1 MGSCLLIISIM
12 YFPYDN
18 LVVGAMVIVVGFVFH
33 WLGQLT
39 YLLNSEFAAKIG
51 LVEPEILPEYEV
63 YERAIAKADVAI
75 GWLYGIAGVGMILG
89 AHWGYK
95 LAWFPGCVFVS
106 HSISFWFWTENRRR
120 AGHKLMSDAGR
131 IGWFVANFITGIL
144 AIAIAG
150 QAN

>member
-1 MGSCLLIISIM
+1 MATSVSWQKFSRADAPPWFQGSYC
-12 YFPYDN
+12 Y
-18 LVVGAMVIVVGFVFH
+18 
-33 WLGQLT
+33 
-39 YLLNSEFAAKIG
+39 AKIG
-51 LVEPEILPEYEV
+51 LVELEILPEYEV

-75 GWLYGIAGVGMILG
+75 GWLYGIAGVGMIMG

-95 LAWFPGCVFVS
+95 LAWFPGVVFVY

>member
-1 MGSCLLIISIM
+1 M

-39 YLLNSEFAAKIG
+39 YLLKSEFAAKIG

-75 GWLYGIAGVGMILG
+75 GWLYGIAGVGMIMG
-89 AHWGYK
+89 TQWGYK
-95 LAWFPGCVFVS
+95 LACFPGVVFVY

-144 AIAIAG
+144 AIAIAC
-150 QAN
+150 QANC

>member
-1 MGSCLLIISIM
+1 M

-18 LVVGAMVIVVGFVFH
+18 IVVGAMVIVVGFVFH

-51 LVEPEILPEYEV
+51 LVEAEILPEYEV

-75 GWLYGIAGVGMILG
+75 GWLYGIAGVGMIMG
-89 AHWGYK
+89 AHWAYK
-95 LAWFPGCVFVS
+95 LAWFPGVVFVY

>member
-1 MGSCLLIISIM
+1 MSIM

-75 GWLYGIAGVGMILG
+75 GWLYGIAGVGMIMG

-95 LAWFPGCVFVS
+95 LAWFPGVVFVY

-144 AIAIAG
+144 AIAIAWK
-150 QAN
+150 ANC

>member
-1 MGSCLLIISIM
+1 M

-18 LVVGAMVIVVGFVFH
+18 IVVGAMVIVVGFVFH

-51 LVEPEILPEYEV
+51 LVEAEILPEYEV

-75 GWLYGIAGVGMILG
+75 GWLYGIAGVGMIMG

-95 LAWFPGCVFVS
+95 LAWFPGVVFVY